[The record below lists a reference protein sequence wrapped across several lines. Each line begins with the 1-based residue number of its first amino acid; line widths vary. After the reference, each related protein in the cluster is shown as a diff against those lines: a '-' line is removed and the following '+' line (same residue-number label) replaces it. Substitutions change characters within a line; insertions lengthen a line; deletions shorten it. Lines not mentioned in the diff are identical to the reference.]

1 MEQLF
6 YRLERDG
13 KVVADV
19 AAMNDAIY
27 DTVRTLAIRVG
38 VIQEGGAGG
47 ERACTLAIEKML
59 KTYKDEHGV
68 SGLTDAVEAE
78 LKVLHELH
86 PDRVRMRWTCQA
98 HQGISCDYALDMG
111 EGKADLCVY
120 KGARGCPFSR
130 ELAV

>member
-1 MEQLF
+1 MELK
-6 YRLERDG
+6 YRLVRDDG
-13 KVVADV
+13 RESEIS
-19 AAMNDAIY
+19 AMNEAIH
-27 DTVRTLAIRVG
+27 TVVYELAKEVG
-38 VIQEGGAGG
+38 VIPRRDCAS
-47 ERACTLAIEKML
+47 ERACTLAIETML
-59 KTYKDEHGV
+59 KTYKDEHGA
-68 SGLTDAVEAE
+68 SGLTDAVEDE

-120 KGARGCPFSR
+120 KGARDCPFSR

>member
-1 MEQLF
+1 MELK
-6 YRLERDG
+6 YRLVRDDG
-13 KVVADV
+13 RECEISAMGEAVHTVV
-19 AAMNDAIY
+19 Y
-27 DTVRTLAIRVG
+27 ELAKEVG
-38 VIQEGGAGG
+38 VIPRRDGAA
-47 ERACTLAIEKML
+47 RACTLGIESML
-59 KTYKDEHGV
+59 KTYKDEHGA

>member
-1 MEQLF
+1 MELK
-6 YRLERDG
+6 YKLVRDNG
-13 KVVADV
+13 KESEVMANDEAIHPVV
-19 AAMNDAIY
+19 Y
-27 DTVRTLAIRVG
+27 ELAKEVG
-38 VIQEGGAGG
+38 VIPQGDD
-47 ERACTLAIEKML
+47 ERACTLAIETML
-59 KTYKDEHGV
+59 KTYKDEHGA

-98 HQGISCDYALDMG
+98 HKGISCDYALDMG

-120 KGARGCPFSR
+120 KGAVGCPFSK

>member
-1 MEQLF
+1 MELK
-6 YRLERDG
+6 YRLVRDDGRESEISAMGEAVHTVVYELAKEVGIIPRRDG
-13 KVVADV
+13 
-19 AAMNDAIY
+19 
-27 DTVRTLAIRVG
+27 
-38 VIQEGGAGG
+38 E
-47 ERACTLAIEKML
+47 ERACTLAIETML
-59 KTYKDEHGV
+59 KTYKDEHGA

-78 LKVLHELH
+78 LRVLHDLH

-98 HQGISCDYALDMG
+98 HQGISCDYALAMG